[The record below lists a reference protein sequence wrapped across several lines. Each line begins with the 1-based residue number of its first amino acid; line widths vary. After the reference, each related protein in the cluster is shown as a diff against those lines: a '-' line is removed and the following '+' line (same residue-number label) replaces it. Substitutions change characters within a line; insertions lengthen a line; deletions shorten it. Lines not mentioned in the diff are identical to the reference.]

1 MNKKLLL
8 AIICLLLI
16 LLMAYAAV
24 AKLNDYYNFRAGISD
39 SPIIAPFAD
48 ILVWA
53 VPATEL
59 IIVAM
64 LLLPALRL
72 YGLYA
77 AFVLMFLFTVYI
89 IVMLSFYKDIP
100 CSCGGILEE
109 MPWGVHIAFNSV
121 FVLLSAWGIRLER
134 RHRRE
139 RQERLVTNRASPV
152 HV

>member
-8 AIICLLLI
+8 ATICLLLI
-16 LLMAYAAV
+16 LLMVYAAW
-24 AKLNDYYNFRAGISD
+24 AKWNDYYNFRAGLEE
-39 SPIIAPFAD
+39 SPIIAPFAG

-53 VPATEL
+53 VPITEL
-59 IIVAM
+59 VIA
-64 LLLPALRL
+64 LLLMLPPLRL
-72 YGLYA
+72 HGLYA
-77 AFVLMFLFTVYI
+77 AFVLMVLFTLYI
-89 IVMLSFYKDIP
+89 IVMLSFYEDIP

-134 RHRRE
+134 KYR
-139 RQERLVTNRASPV
+139 SPT